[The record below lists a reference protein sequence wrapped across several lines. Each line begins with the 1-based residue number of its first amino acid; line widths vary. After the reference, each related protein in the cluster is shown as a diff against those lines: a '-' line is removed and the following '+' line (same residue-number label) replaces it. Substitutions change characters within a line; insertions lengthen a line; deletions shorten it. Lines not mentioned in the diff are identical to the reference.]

1 MALSFFSV
9 CFAGSI
15 QDAHKAVIARKN
27 ACGTQTFVGNPGDT
41 ETFEFEA
48 DDFCTTEFSWTDIDG
63 VIDTYNTT
71 QVKNGS
77 HSAQLNFS
85 GINQNDN
92 YISVDLGV
100 AGDSAFTLDFW
111 IWVSD
116 VNDYEGVNIFCAS
129 DSTAGACST
138 AVNLFWLHTG
148 TGTWQLRIYGD
159 ATSDTSSNL
168 STETWYRIEFEYLQ
182 NDTTTAEIYNA
193 AEELQD
199 TITCTAFDDT
209 PRYPWW
215 GHAAS
220 DADATVFYID
230 DVRYKS
236 SGGGF

>member
-100 AGDSAFTLDFW
+100 AGDTDFTIDFW
-111 IWVSD
+111 VWVSD
-116 VNDYEGVNIFCAS
+116 VDDYQGVNMFYLS
-129 DSTAGACST
+129 DTSAGSCT
-138 AVNLFWLHTG
+138 TCTNLYWLHNAAG
-148 TGTWQLRIYGD
+148 EWLLRIYGD
-159 ATSDTSSNL
+159 GNSDTSTAL
-168 STETWYRIEFEYLQ
+168 VTEAWHRIEVDF
-182 NDTTTAEIYNA
+182 NGGTDTTVKIYNA
-193 AEELQD
+193 ADVLQD
-199 TITCTAFDDT
+199 TITATGHGGT
-209 PRYPWW
+209 VRYPWW
-215 GHAAS
+215 GHADS

-236 SGGGF
+236 SGGGM